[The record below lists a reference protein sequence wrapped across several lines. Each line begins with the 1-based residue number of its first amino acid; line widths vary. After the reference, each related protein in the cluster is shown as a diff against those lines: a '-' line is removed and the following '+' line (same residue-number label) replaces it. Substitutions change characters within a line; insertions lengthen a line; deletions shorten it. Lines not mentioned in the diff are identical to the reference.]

1 MNEKQFEVMIGMLQS
16 LTASID
22 KLTESVTEMKKEEKR
37 REEKNK
43 AIETL
48 ERMAEERRKA
58 EWPPR
63 YTIQP
68 QYVPPTHVL
77 PIITSMDIDILV

>member
-22 KLTESVTEMKKEEKR
+22 KLTESVTEIKKEEKR
-37 REEKNK
+37 REERNK
-43 AIETL
+43 AIEAL

-58 EWPPR
+58 EWPPH

-68 QYVPPTHVL
+68 QYEPPPYKW
-77 PIITSMDIDILV
+77 PIVTLLSLDTVV